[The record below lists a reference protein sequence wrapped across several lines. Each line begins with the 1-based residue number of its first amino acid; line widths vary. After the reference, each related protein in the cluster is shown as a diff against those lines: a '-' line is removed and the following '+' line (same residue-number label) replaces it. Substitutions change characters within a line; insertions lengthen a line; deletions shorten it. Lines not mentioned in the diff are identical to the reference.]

1 MKIAT
6 RASNITYKL
15 ALSEW
20 EANCLMHICW
30 FALDY
35 KAEQDK
41 QNNPTMNDDE
51 TEMATKLRDF
61 FENELKDNTQEL

>member
-6 RASNITYKL
+6 RYDVVKYKL
-15 ALSEW
+15 ELSEW

-41 QNNPTMNDDE
+41 VNNITMNDGE
-51 TEMATKLRDF
+51 TEIATKLRDF
-61 FENELKDNTQEL
+61 FENELKDNTKEL